1 MRRYFLTC
9 ALTVAATLASVAGY
23 HALAQENQ
31 PHMRAALHHLQE
43 ARKEL
48 DAAEQDKGGHRAK
61 AIDLTQSA
69 IDEVKAGIGFA
80 DKR

>member
-1 MRRYFLTC
+1 MKRYLATSIV
-9 ALTVAATLASVAGY
+9 TVALTLASVAGY